1 MNKIIIAFLSVKNLQ
16 KELKKKIYLMR
27 PSLDNN
33 EINAIKR
40 VFKSKFLT
48 EGEITKKFEL
58 SVAQYV
64 KSKFAIATTSA
75 TTALHSVFE
84 CINVRGKKVLVSD
97 FTFPATANA
106 IILAGGVPVL
116 VDVDKESMNITRDIV
131 EKSNFKNIEIIE
143 PVSIFGNP
151 LEKEFYNLK
160 KKMFIVEDAA
170 TSLGT
175 KLGTNFVGSLA
186 DVSCFSFHPR
196 KIITTGEG
204 GMITTDDKELNSKIR
219 SFKAFG
225 KKGNQFIGIGTNYKI
240 SDIQSAVGI
249 TQLKKIEKLI
259 KNRQA
264 MAKIYSEII
273 EKMDHVE
280 LQKPTENSR
289 HTYQTF
295 CCVITK
301 PKLRDKIILKLAKK
315 NIETQI
321 GTYALH
327 CLPAFNKC
335 FKDGKLVN
343 SEFLYKNSLS
353 LPMHEEISINDQE
366 YVCKSIEK
374 IIKN

>member
-1 MNKIIIAFLSVKNLQ
+1 
-16 KELKKKIYLMR
+16 MR
-27 PSLDNN
+27 PSLDDN
-33 EINAIKR
+33 EINAIKQ

-48 EGEITKKFEL
+48 EGEVTKKFEL
-58 SVAQYV
+58 AISQYI

-84 CINVRGKKVLVSD
+84 CINIKGKKVLLSD
-97 FTFPATANA
+97 FTFPATADA
-106 IILAGGVPVL
+106 IILAGGIPVL
-116 VDVDKESMNITRDIV
+116 ADVDKETMNITREIV
-131 EKSNFKNIEIIE
+131 EKTNFKNIEIVE

-151 LEKEFYNLK
+151 LEKEFYSLK

-175 KLGTNFVGSLA
+175 KLDTSFVGTLA

-204 GMITTDDKELNSKIR
+204 GMITTDHKELNDKIR

-225 KKGNQFIGIGTNYKI
+225 RKGKEFVEIGTNYKI
-240 SDIQSAVGI
+240 SDIQSAIGL
-249 TQLKKIEKLI
+249 TQLKKIEKII
-259 KNRQA
+259 KSRQA

-273 EKMDHVE
+273 EKMEHVE
-280 LQKPTENSR
+280 IQKPTKNSR

-295 CCVITK
+295 ACIITK
-301 PKLRDKIILKLAKK
+301 PKLRDRIILKLAKK

-327 CLPAFNKC
+327 CLPAFNRYSKS
-335 FKDGKLVN
+335 GKLEN

-353 LPMHEEISINDQE
+353 LPMHGEITIDDQE

-374 IIKN
+374 IIKNS